1 MADGRKVNFPL
12 NENGRTHLNDV
23 LGPITART
31 KKCAKMFLILIMNT
45 CICTHIFTS

>member
-31 KKCAKMFLILIMNT
+31 KKMRQNVFDPNNEYVHLYTYIY
-45 CICTHIFTS
+45 